1 MTVQSTQGP
10 APADRWEAD
19 DEIDLRKYIDIL
31 LKRWREILFF
41 TVLIVILAA
50 AAVLGLR
57 AMQMPMYE
65 AGANVAI
72 VRTQTDVNFD
82 DRFTTSSDSN
92 RTQDVTSRRAA
103 LVGLAMSGTIAEA
116 VIADLGDQLP
126 ERQRDPAGLLRR
138 IDASLSTQNGRT
150 GQSDL
155 IEITATA
162 DSPEVAAA
170 IANLWA
176 KYYVQ
181 EVNRIYGQV
190 PDEMMASVEQELSQA
205 QAKYGDAQ
213 SNLESFLS
221 TTPLNSLRRQVTET
235 QESIRILQTANGE
248 ALNNYVKEVL
258 DSYRRIVSTYLDAQT
273 SAQILGFRREQQGQ
287 RELLDAYMRAYNDA
301 TVDSFAT
308 QSERDQKLIRLYY
321 DQWLRT
327 VAGLSTARALQSSLE
342 AGGDGAVASTASAL
356 RLLKLQLVTG
366 LSDSIPSMQ
375 QSLLAQF
382 GTIETINQNAPN
394 IQDAAEGSIAP
405 PVLNV
410 QTIQP
415 PSTNQPYLPNQPT
428 YQIQLD
434 PPIDVTLAGV
444 SSDVEGII
452 QGLETQLATLE
463 TAIADFNRE
472 WLRGERYD
480 GLNASVP
487 DESALVEAIR
497 TQYPELFKG
506 GVFSTIADSAA
517 QTSSL
522 ADMGQTQ
529 GGDLLR
535 LAGEET
541 LTLSDQAN
549 APMAEALAQLES
561 RLQTLQSQLEGENA
575 RNQQFVQQRDLTW
588 DTFKA
593 LSTKQAELVLERAAA
608 NSEVRMGTPAVAPD
622 RPVPGVSLTLSVAL
636 AGVVGLLIAIFLAFL
651 LEYLG
656 KKPLFTRSAPAA

>member
-50 AAVLGLR
+50 AAVLALR
-57 AMQMPMYE
+57 AVGAPMYE

-82 DRFTTSSDSN
+82 ERFTTSSDSN

-103 LVGLAMSGTIAEA
+103 LVGLAKSGTIAEA

-126 ERQRDPAGLLRR
+126 EILLDPARLLRR

-155 IEITATA
+155 IEITAEA

-170 IANLWA
+170 IANSWA
-176 KYYVQ
+176 KHYVQ

-190 PDEMMASVEQELSQA
+190 PDEMMASVEQELNQA
-205 QAKYGDAQ
+205 QTKYGVAQ
-213 SNLESFLS
+213 SSLESFLA
-221 TTPLNSLRRQVTET
+221 TTPLNTLRRQVTET
-235 QESIRILQTANGE
+235 QESIRILQAANGE

-287 RELLDAYMRAYNDA
+287 RELLDAYMRAYSDA
-301 TVDSFAT
+301 MVDSFAT
-308 QSERDQKLIRLYY
+308 QAERDQKLVRLYY

-327 VAGLSTARALQSSLE
+327 VAGLSTARTLQSSLE
-342 AGGDGAVASTASAL
+342 AGGDGAVVSTASAL
-356 RLLKLQLVTG
+356 QLLKLQLVTG

-382 GTIETINQNAPN
+382 GNVETINQNAPVVPGN
-394 IQDAAEGSIAP
+394 TNNTAIP
-405 PVLNV
+405 PVVNV
-410 QTIQP
+410 QSVQP
-415 PSTNQPYLPNQPT
+415 PATNQPYLPNQPT

-434 PPIDVTLAGV
+434 PPADATLEDV
-444 SSDVEGII
+444 SSDLSGVI
-452 QGLETQLATLE
+452 QGLETQLAVLE
-463 TAIADFNRE
+463 TAIADFNRD
-472 WLRGERYD
+472 WLSGDSYD

-497 TQYPELFKG
+497 TQYPDLFQG
-506 GVFSTIADSAA
+506 GVFSAIADAAA
-517 QTSSL
+517 QTSTL

-541 LTLSDQAN
+541 LALSDEAN
-549 APMAEALAQLES
+549 APMADTLTQLES

-588 DTFKA
+588 ETFRA

-636 AGVVGLLIAIFLAFL
+636 AGVVGLLFAIFLAFL
-651 LEYLG
+651 LE
-656 KKPLFTRSAPAA
+656 

>member
-10 APADRWEAD
+10 AHADAWEAD

-31 LKRWREILFF
+31 LRRWREIVFF
-41 TVLIVILAA
+41 TILIVVLAA
-50 AAVLGLR
+50 AAVFALR
-57 AMQMPMYE
+57 AVQIPMYE
-65 AGANVAI
+65 AAANVAI

-103 LVGLAMSGTIAEA
+103 LVGLAKSGTIAEA
-116 VIADLGDQLP
+116 VIADLGDQLS
-126 ERQRDPAGLLRR
+126 EELRDPATLLRR
-138 IDASLSTQNGRT
+138 IEASLSTQNGRT

-155 IEITATA
+155 IEITADA
-162 DSPEVAAA
+162 ESPETAAA
-170 IANLWA
+170 IANSWA
-176 KYYVQ
+176 KRYVQ

-205 QAKYGDAQ
+205 QTKYGDAQ
-213 SNLESFLS
+213 SNLESFLGTS
-221 TTPLNSLRRQVTET
+221 PLNTLRRQVSET
-235 QESIRILQTANGE
+235 QESIRILQAANGE

-287 RELLDAYMRAYNDA
+287 SELLDAYMRTYNEA
-301 TVDSFAT
+301 MVDSFTT

-356 RLLKLQLVTG
+356 RLLKLQLVTS
-366 LSDSIPSMQ
+366 LADSIPSMQ

-382 GTIETINQNAPN
+382 GNVETINQNAPIVPGN
-394 IQDAAEGSIAP
+394 ADNTITP
-405 PVLNV
+405 PVVNV
-410 QTIQP
+410 QSIQP
-415 PSTNQPYLPNQPT
+415 PATNQPYLPNQPT
-428 YQIQLD
+428 YQIQLE
-434 PPIDVTLAGV
+434 PPADTTLAGV
-444 SSDVEGII
+444 TSDVAGII
-452 QGLETQLATLE
+452 QGLETQLTSLE
-463 TAIADFNRE
+463 TAIADFNRD
-472 WLRGERYD
+472 WLSGENYD
-480 GLNASVP
+480 GLNASIP
-487 DESALVEAIR
+487 DESALVDAIR
-497 TQYPELFKG
+497 AQYPDLFKG
-506 GVFSTIADSAA
+506 GVFSSIADAAA
-517 QTSSL
+517 QTSTL

-529 GGDLLR
+529 GADLLR

-541 LTLSDQAN
+541 LSLSDEAN
-549 APMAEALAQLES
+549 APMAETLMQLES
-561 RLQTLQSQLEGENA
+561 RLQTLQSQLEAENA
-575 RNQQFVQQRDLTW
+575 RNQQFVQQRDLSW

-622 RPVPGVSLTLSVAL
+622 RPIPGVSLLLSVAL
-636 AGVVGLLIAIFLAFL
+636 AGVVGLLFAIFLAFL
-651 LEYLG
+651 LEYMG
-656 KKPLFTRSAPAA
+656 KKPLFTRGAPAA

>member
-1 MTVQSTQGP
+1 
-10 APADRWEAD
+10 AD

-50 AAVLGLR
+50 AAVLALR
-57 AMQMPMYE
+57 AMEPPMYE

-103 LVGLAMSGTIAEA
+103 LVGLAKSGTIAEA
-116 VIADLGDQLP
+116 VIADLGDQLD
-126 ERQRDPAGLLRR
+126 ERQRDPARLLRR

-155 IEITATA
+155 IEITASA

-170 IANLWA
+170 IANSWA
-176 KYYVQ
+176 KHYVQ

-205 QAKYGDAQ
+205 QTKYGEAQ
-213 SNLESFLS
+213 SNLEGFLA
-221 TTPLNSLRRQVTET
+221 TTPLNTLRRQATET
-235 QESIRILQTANGE
+235 QESIRILQAANGE

-273 SAQILGFRREQQGQ
+273 SAQILGFRREQEGQ
-287 RELLDAYMRAYNDA
+287 RELLDAYMRAYSDA
-301 TVDSFAT
+301 MVDSFTT
-308 QSERDQKLIRLYY
+308 QAERDQKLVRLYY

-356 RLLKLQLVTG
+356 QLLKLQLVTG

-382 GTIETINQNAPN
+382 GNVETINQNAPVVPGN
-394 IQDAAEGSIAP
+394 TSNTTTP
-405 PVLNV
+405 PVVNV
-410 QTIQP
+410 QSIQP
-415 PSTNQPYLPNQPT
+415 PASNQPYLPNQPT

-434 PPIDVTLAGV
+434 TPTGTTLEGV
-444 SSDVEGII
+444 SSDLGGVI
-452 QGLETQLATLE
+452 QGLETQLAVLE
-463 TAIADFNRE
+463 TAIADFNRD
-472 WLRGERYD
+472 WLSGDSYD

-497 TQYPELFKG
+497 TQYPDLFQA
-506 GVFSTIADSAA
+506 GVFSTIADAAA
-517 QTSSL
+517 QTSTL

-541 LTLSDQAN
+541 LTLSDEAN
-549 APMAEALAQLES
+549 APMADTLAQLES
-561 RLQTLQSQLEGENA
+561 RLQALQSQLEAENA
-575 RNQQFVQQRDLTW
+575 RNQQFIQQRDLSW

-622 RPVPGVSLTLSVAL
+622 RPIPGVSLLLSVAL
-636 AGVVGLLIAIFLAFL
+636 AGVVGLLFAIFLAFL

-656 KKPLFTRSAPAA
+656 KKPLFTRSAPAS

>member
-1 MTVQSTQGP
+1 
-10 APADRWEAD
+10 
-19 DEIDLRKYIDIL
+19 

-50 AAVLGLR
+50 AAVLALR
-57 AMQMPMYE
+57 AMEPPMYE

-103 LVGLAMSGTIAEA
+103 LVGLAKSGTIAEA
-116 VIADLGDQLP
+116 VIADLGDQLD
-126 ERQRDPAGLLRR
+126 ERQRDPARLLRR

-155 IEITATA
+155 IEITASA

-170 IANLWA
+170 IANSWA
-176 KYYVQ
+176 KHYVQ

-205 QAKYGDAQ
+205 QTKYGEAQ
-213 SNLESFLS
+213 SNLEGFLA
-221 TTPLNSLRRQVTET
+221 TTPLNTLRRQATET
-235 QESIRILQTANGE
+235 QESIRILQAANGE

-273 SAQILGFRREQQGQ
+273 SAQILGFRREQEGQ
-287 RELLDAYMRAYNDA
+287 RELLDAYMRAYSDA
-301 TVDSFAT
+301 MVDSFTT
-308 QSERDQKLIRLYY
+308 QAERDQKLVRLYY

-356 RLLKLQLVTG
+356 QLLKLQLVTG

-382 GTIETINQNAPN
+382 GNVETINQNAPVVPGN
-394 IQDAAEGSIAP
+394 TSNTTTP
-405 PVLNV
+405 PVVNV
-410 QTIQP
+410 QSIQP
-415 PSTNQPYLPNQPT
+415 PASNQPYLPNQPT

-434 PPIDVTLAGV
+434 TPTGTTLEGV
-444 SSDVEGII
+444 SSDLGGVI
-452 QGLETQLATLE
+452 QGLETQLAVLE
-463 TAIADFNRE
+463 TAIADFNRD
-472 WLRGERYD
+472 WLSGDSYD

-497 TQYPELFKG
+497 TQYPDLFQA
-506 GVFSTIADSAA
+506 GVFSTIADAAA
-517 QTSSL
+517 QTSTL

-541 LTLSDQAN
+541 LTLSDEAN
-549 APMAEALAQLES
+549 APMADTLAQLES
-561 RLQTLQSQLEGENA
+561 RLQALQSQLEAENA
-575 RNQQFVQQRDLTW
+575 RNQQFIQQRDLSW

-622 RPVPGVSLTLSVAL
+622 RPIPGVSLLLSVAL
-636 AGVVGLLIAIFLAFL
+636 AGVVGLLFAIFLAFL

-656 KKPLFTRSAPAA
+656 KKPLFTRSAPAS

>member
-50 AAVLGLR
+50 AAVLTLR
-57 AMQMPMYE
+57 AVGAPMYE

-82 DRFTTSSDSN
+82 ERFTTSSDSN

-103 LVGLAMSGTIAEA
+103 LVGLAKSGTIAEA

-126 ERQRDPAGLLRR
+126 ETLLDPARLLRR

-155 IEITATA
+155 IEITASA

-170 IANLWA
+170 IANSWA
-176 KYYVQ
+176 KHYVQ

-190 PDEMMASVEQELSQA
+190 PDEMMASVEQELNQA
-205 QAKYGDAQ
+205 QTKYGVAQ
-213 SNLESFLS
+213 SSLESFLA
-221 TTPLNSLRRQVTET
+221 TTPLNTLRRQVTET
-235 QESIRILQTANGE
+235 QESIRILQAANGE

-287 RELLDAYMRAYNDA
+287 RELLDAYMRAYSDA
-301 TVDSFAT
+301 MVDSFAT
-308 QSERDQKLIRLYY
+308 QAERDQKLVRLYY

-327 VAGLSTARALQSSLE
+327 VAGLSTARTLQSSLE
-342 AGGDGAVASTASAL
+342 AGGDGAVVSTASAL
-356 RLLKLQLVTG
+356 QLLKLQLVTG

-382 GTIETINQNAPN
+382 GNVETINQNAPVVPGN
-394 IQDAAEGSIAP
+394 TNNTAIP
-405 PVLNV
+405 PVVNV
-410 QTIQP
+410 QSVQP
-415 PSTNQPYLPNQPT
+415 PATNQPYLPNQPT

-434 PPIDVTLAGV
+434 PPADATLEDV
-444 SSDVEGII
+444 SSDLSGVI
-452 QGLETQLATLE
+452 QGLETQLAVLE
-463 TAIADFNRE
+463 TAIADFNRD
-472 WLRGERYD
+472 WLSGDSYD

-497 TQYPELFKG
+497 TQYPDLFQG
-506 GVFSTIADSAA
+506 GVFSAIADAAA
-517 QTSSL
+517 QTSTL

-541 LTLSDQAN
+541 LALSDEAN
-549 APMAEALAQLES
+549 APMADTLTQLES

-588 DTFKA
+588 ETFRA

-636 AGVVGLLIAIFLAFL
+636 AGVVGLLFAIFLAFL

-656 KKPLFTRSAPAA
+656 KKPLFTRSAPAS

>member
-50 AAVLGLR
+50 AAVLTLR
-57 AMQMPMYE
+57 AVGAPMYE

-82 DRFTTSSDSN
+82 ERFTTSSDSN

-103 LVGLAMSGTIAEA
+103 LVGLAKSGTIAEA

-126 ERQRDPAGLLRR
+126 EILLDPARLLRR

-155 IEITATA
+155 IEITAEA

-170 IANLWA
+170 IANSWA
-176 KYYVQ
+176 KHYVQ

-190 PDEMMASVEQELSQA
+190 PDEMMASVEQELNQA
-205 QAKYGDAQ
+205 QTKYGVAQ
-213 SNLESFLS
+213 SSLESFLA
-221 TTPLNSLRRQVTET
+221 TTPLNTLRRQVTET
-235 QESIRILQTANGE
+235 QESIRILQAANGE

-287 RELLDAYMRAYNDA
+287 RELLDAYMRAYSDA
-301 TVDSFAT
+301 MVDSFAT
-308 QSERDQKLIRLYY
+308 QAERDQKLVRLYY

-327 VAGLSTARALQSSLE
+327 VAGLSTARTLQSSLE
-342 AGGDGAVASTASAL
+342 AGGDGAVVSTASAL
-356 RLLKLQLVTG
+356 QLLKLQLVTG

-382 GTIETINQNAPN
+382 GNVETINQNAPVVPGN
-394 IQDAAEGSIAP
+394 TNNTAIP
-405 PVLNV
+405 PVVNV
-410 QTIQP
+410 QSVQP
-415 PSTNQPYLPNQPT
+415 PATNQPYLPNQPT

-434 PPIDVTLAGV
+434 PPADATLEDV
-444 SSDVEGII
+444 SSDLSGVI
-452 QGLETQLATLE
+452 QGLETQLAVLE
-463 TAIADFNRE
+463 TAIADFNRD
-472 WLRGERYD
+472 WLSGDSYD

-497 TQYPELFKG
+497 TQYPDLFQG
-506 GVFSTIADSAA
+506 GVFSAIADAAA
-517 QTSSL
+517 QTSTL

-541 LTLSDQAN
+541 LALSDEAN
-549 APMAEALAQLES
+549 APMADTLTQLES

-588 DTFKA
+588 ETFRA

-622 RPVPGVSLTLSVAL
+622 RPIPGVSLLLSVAL
-636 AGVVGLLIAIFLAFL
+636 AGVVGLLFAIFLAFL

-656 KKPLFTRSAPAA
+656 KKPLFTRSAPAS

>member
-1 MTVQSTQGP
+1 MTVQSTKGP
-10 APADRWEAD
+10 APADTWEAD

-41 TVLIVILAA
+41 TILIIVLAA
-50 AAVLGLR
+50 AAVFALR
-57 AMQMPMYE
+57 ALQIPMYE
-65 AGANVAI
+65 ASANVAI

-103 LVGLAMSGTIAEA
+103 LVGLANSGTIAEE
-116 VIADLGDQLP
+116 VIAELGGQL
-126 ERQRDPAGLLRR
+126 EEEQLDPATLLRR
-138 IDASLSTQNGRT
+138 VDASLSTQNGRT

-155 IEITATA
+155 IEITAKA

-170 IANLWA
+170 IANSWA
-176 KYYVQ
+176 KHYVQ

-190 PDEMMASVEQELSQA
+190 PDEMMVSVEQELSQA
-205 QAKYGDAQ
+205 QTKYGEAQ
-213 SNLESFLS
+213 ANLENFLA
-221 TTPLNSLRRQVTET
+221 TTQLNTLRRQVAET
-235 QESIRILQTANGE
+235 QESIRILQAANGE
-248 ALNNYVKEVL
+248 ALDNYVNEVL

-287 RELLDAYMRAYNDA
+287 RELLDAYMRTYNDA
-301 TVDSFAT
+301 MVDSFAT

-327 VAGLSTARALQSSLE
+327 VAGLSTARTLQSSLE

-356 RLLKLQLVTG
+356 RLLKLQLVTS

-382 GTIETINQNAPN
+382 GNVETINQNAPV
-394 IQDAAEGSIAP
+394 IPGSTDNTTSP
-405 PVLNV
+405 PVVNV
-410 QTIQP
+410 QSIQP
-415 PSTNQPYLPNQPT
+415 PATNQPYLPNQPT

-434 PPIDVTLAGV
+434 PPENTTLEGV
-444 SSDVEGII
+444 SSDLTGII
-452 QGLETQLATLE
+452 QGLETQLTSLE
-463 TAIADFNRE
+463 TTIADFNRD
-472 WLRGERYD
+472 WLSGESYS
-480 GLNASVP
+480 GLSASIP

-497 TQYPELFKG
+497 TQYPDLFKG
-506 GVFSTIADSAA
+506 GVFSTIADAAA
-517 QTSSL
+517 QTSTL

-541 LTLSDQAN
+541 LMLSSEGN
-549 APMAEALAQLES
+549 APMAETLAQLEA
-561 RLQTLQSQLEGENA
+561 RLQTLQSQLEAENS
-575 RNQQFVQQRDLTW
+575 RNQQFSQQRDLTW

-593 LSTKQAELVLERAAA
+593 LSTKQAELILERAAA
-608 NSEVRMGTPAVAPD
+608 NSEVRMGTLAVAPD
-622 RPVPGVSLTLSVAL
+622 RPIPGVSLILSVAL
-636 AGVVGLLIAIFLAFL
+636 AGVVGLLFAIFLAFL

-656 KKPLFTRSAPAA
+656 KKPLFTRSTTAA

>member
-10 APADRWEAD
+10 AHADAWEND

-41 TVLIVILAA
+41 TVLIVVLAA
-50 AAVLGLR
+50 AAVFALR
-57 AMQMPMYE
+57 AMQIPMYE
-65 AGANVAI
+65 AAANVVI

-103 LVGLAMSGTIAEA
+103 LVGLAKSGTIAEA
-116 VIADLGDQLP
+116 VIAELGARLN
-126 ERQRDPAGLLRR
+126 EEQRDPATLLRR

-155 IEITATA
+155 IEITADA
-162 DSPEVAAA
+162 DSAEVAAA
-170 IANLWA
+170 IANAWA

-205 QAKYGDAQ
+205 QTKYDETQ
-213 SNLESFLS
+213 SALETFLA
-221 TTPLNSLRRQVTET
+221 TTPLNTLRRQYTET
-235 QESIRILQTANGE
+235 QESIRILQAANGE

-273 SAQILGFRREQQGQ
+273 SAQILGFRREQEGQ
-287 RELLDAYMRAYNDA
+287 RELLDAYMRTYNGA
-301 TVDSFAT
+301 IVDSFST

-327 VAGLSTARALQSSLE
+327 VAGLSTARALQSSLD
-342 AGGDGAVASTASAL
+342 AGGEGAVASTASAL

-382 GTIETINQNAPN
+382 GNVETINQNAPV
-394 IQDAAEGSIAP
+394 IPGSAEGVTIP
-405 PVLNV
+405 PVVNV
-410 QTIQP
+410 QSVQP
-415 PSTNQPYLPNQPT
+415 PATNQPYLPNQPT

-434 PPIDVTLAGV
+434 PPVDTTLEGVTSDLTGV
-444 SSDVEGII
+444 I
-452 QGLETQLATLE
+452 QGLETQLTALE
-463 TAIADFNRE
+463 IAIADFNRD
-472 WLRGERYD
+472 WLSGDSYD
-480 GLNASVP
+480 GLNTTIP
-487 DESALVEAIR
+487 DESALVNAIR

-506 GVFSTIADSAA
+506 GIFSSIADAAA
-517 QTSSL
+517 QTSTL

-549 APMAEALAQLES
+549 APMAETLAQLES
-561 RLQTLQSQLEGENA
+561 RLQTLQSGLEAENA
-575 RNQQFVQQRDLTW
+575 RNQQFVQQRDLSW

-608 NSEVRMGTPAVAPD
+608 NSEVRMGTLAVAPD
-622 RPVPGVSLTLSVAL
+622 RPTPGISLLISVAL
-636 AGVVGLLIAIFLAFL
+636 AGVVGLLFAIFLAFL

-656 KKPLFTRSAPAA
+656 KKPLFTRSATS

>member
-31 LKRWREILFF
+31 LKRWREIFFF

-50 AAVLGLR
+50 AAVLVLR
-57 AMQMPMYE
+57 AMGTPLYK

-82 DRFTTSSDSN
+82 ERFTTSSDSN

-103 LVGLAMSGTIAEA
+103 LVGLAKSGTIAES
-116 VIADLGDQLP
+116 VIAELGDQLG
-126 ERQRDPAGLLRR
+126 EELRDPAVLLRR
-138 IDASLSTQNGRT
+138 IDAALSTQNGRT

-155 IEITATA
+155 IEITAEA
-162 DSPEVAAA
+162 DTPEVAAA

-394 IQDAAEGSIAP
+394 IQDTAEGSLAP

-444 SSDVEGII
+444 SSDLDGVI
-452 QGLETQLATLE
+452 QGLETQLSTLE

-472 WLRGERYD
+472 WLSGERYD

-497 TQYPELFKG
+497 AQYPELFKG
-506 GVFSTIADSAA
+506 GVFSTIADAAA

-541 LTLSDQAN
+541 LSLSDQTN

-608 NSEVRMGTPAVAPD
+608 NSEVRMGTPAVSPD

>member
-1 MTVQSTQGP
+1 MTVQSTKGP
-10 APADRWEAD
+10 APAESWEAD

-31 LKRWREILFF
+31 LKRWREIFFF
-41 TVLIVILAA
+41 TVLIIVLAA
-50 AAVLGLR
+50 AAVFALR
-57 AMQMPMYE
+57 AMEIPVYE
-65 AGANVAI
+65 ASANVAI

-92 RTQDVTSRRAA
+92 RAQDVTSRRAA
-103 LVGLAMSGTIAEA
+103 LVGLANSGTIAEA
-116 VIADLGDQLP
+116 VIAELGDQLD
-126 ERQRDPAGLLRR
+126 EEQREPATLLRR

-155 IEITATA
+155 IEIMAKA
-162 DSPEVAAA
+162 ESPAAAAA
-170 IANLWA
+170 IANSWA
-176 KYYVQ
+176 KHYVQ

-190 PDEMMASVEQELSQA
+190 PDEMMASVDQELSQA
-205 QAKYGDAQ
+205 QTKYGEAQ
-213 SNLESFLS
+213 TNLENFLAS
-221 TTPLNSLRRQVTET
+221 TPLNTLRRQVTET

-248 ALNNYVKEVL
+248 ALDNYVNEVL
-258 DSYRRIVSTYLDAQT
+258 DSYRRIVATYLDAQT

-287 RELLDAYMRAYNDA
+287 RELLDAYMRTYNDA
-301 TVDSFAT
+301 MVDSFAT

-327 VAGLSTARALQSSLE
+327 VAGLSTARTLQSSLE

-382 GTIETINQNAPN
+382 GTVETINQNAPVLPGN
-394 IQDAAEGSIAP
+394 VDNVTAP
-405 PVLNV
+405 PVVNV
-410 QTIQP
+410 QSIQP
-415 PSTNQPYLPNQPT
+415 PATNQPYLPNQPT

-434 PPIDVTLAGV
+434 PPENTTLEGV
-444 SSDVEGII
+444 SSDLTGVI
-452 QGLETQLATLE
+452 QGLETQLTSLE
-463 TAIADFNRE
+463 TAIADFNLE
-472 WLRGERYD
+472 WLSGERYD

-506 GVFSTIADSAA
+506 GVFSVIADAAA
-517 QTSSL
+517 QTSML
-522 ADMGQTQ
+522 ADMGQAQ
-529 GGDLLR
+529 GADLLR

-541 LTLSDQAN
+541 LMLSSEEN
-549 APMAEALAQLES
+549 APMAETLAQLEA
-561 RLQTLQSQLEGENA
+561 RLQSLQSQLEAENS
-575 RNQQFVQQRDLTW
+575 RSQQFSQQRDLTW

-593 LSTKQAELVLERAAA
+593 LSTKQAELILERAAA
-608 NSEVRMGTPAVAPD
+608 NSEVRMGTLAVAPD
-622 RPVPGVSLTLSVAL
+622 RPIPGVSLILSVAL

-656 KKPLFTRSAPAA
+656 KKPLFTRSTAAA

>member
-50 AAVLGLR
+50 AAVLALR
-57 AMQMPMYE
+57 AVGAPMYE

-82 DRFTTSSDSN
+82 ERFTTSSDSN

-103 LVGLAMSGTIAEA
+103 LVGLAKSGTIAEA

-126 ERQRDPAGLLRR
+126 EILLDPARLLRR

-155 IEITATA
+155 IEITAEA

-170 IANLWA
+170 IANSWA
-176 KYYVQ
+176 KHYVQ

-190 PDEMMASVEQELSQA
+190 PDEMMASVEQELNQA
-205 QAKYGDAQ
+205 QTKYGVAQ
-213 SNLESFLS
+213 SSLESFLA
-221 TTPLNSLRRQVTET
+221 TTPLNTLRRQVTET
-235 QESIRILQTANGE
+235 QESIRILQAANGE

-287 RELLDAYMRAYNDA
+287 RELLDAYMRAYSDA
-301 TVDSFAT
+301 MVDSFAT
-308 QSERDQKLIRLYY
+308 QAERDQKLVRLYY

-327 VAGLSTARALQSSLE
+327 VAGLSTARTLQSSLE
-342 AGGDGAVASTASAL
+342 AGGDGAVVSTASAL
-356 RLLKLQLVTG
+356 QLLKLQLVTG

-382 GTIETINQNAPN
+382 GNVETINQNAPVVPGN
-394 IQDAAEGSIAP
+394 TNNTAIP
-405 PVLNV
+405 PVVNV
-410 QTIQP
+410 QSVQP
-415 PSTNQPYLPNQPT
+415 PATNQPYLPNQPT

-434 PPIDVTLAGV
+434 PPADATLEDV
-444 SSDVEGII
+444 SSDLSGVI
-452 QGLETQLATLE
+452 QGLETQLAVLE
-463 TAIADFNRE
+463 TAIADFNRD
-472 WLRGERYD
+472 WLSGDSYD

-497 TQYPELFKG
+497 TQYPDLFQG
-506 GVFSTIADSAA
+506 GVFSAIADAAA
-517 QTSSL
+517 QTSTL

-541 LTLSDQAN
+541 LTLSDEAN
-549 APMAEALAQLES
+549 APMADTLAQLES
-561 RLQTLQSQLEGENA
+561 RLQALQSQLEAENA
-575 RNQQFVQQRDLTW
+575 RNQQFIQQRDLSW

-622 RPVPGVSLTLSVAL
+622 RPIPGVSLLLSVAL
-636 AGVVGLLIAIFLAFL
+636 AGVVGLLFAIFLAFL

-656 KKPLFTRSAPAA
+656 KKPLFTRSAPAS

>member
-50 AAVLGLR
+50 AAVLTLR
-57 AMQMPMYE
+57 AVGAPMYE

-82 DRFTTSSDSN
+82 ERFTTSSDSN

-103 LVGLAMSGTIAEA
+103 LVGLAKSGTIAEA

-126 ERQRDPAGLLRR
+126 EILLDPARLLRR

-155 IEITATA
+155 IEITAEA

-170 IANLWA
+170 IANSWA
-176 KYYVQ
+176 KHYVQ

-190 PDEMMASVEQELSQA
+190 PDEMMASVEQELNQA
-205 QAKYGDAQ
+205 QTKYGVAQ
-213 SNLESFLS
+213 SSLESFLA
-221 TTPLNSLRRQVTET
+221 TTPLNTLRRQVTET
-235 QESIRILQTANGE
+235 QESIRILQAANGE

-287 RELLDAYMRAYNDA
+287 RELLDAYMRAYSDA
-301 TVDSFAT
+301 MVDSFAT
-308 QSERDQKLIRLYY
+308 QAERDQKLVRLYY

-327 VAGLSTARALQSSLE
+327 VAGLSTARTLQSSLE
-342 AGGDGAVASTASAL
+342 AGGDGAVVSTASAL
-356 RLLKLQLVTG
+356 QLLKLQLVTG

-382 GTIETINQNAPN
+382 GNVETINQNAPVVPGN
-394 IQDAAEGSIAP
+394 TNNTAIP
-405 PVLNV
+405 PVVNV
-410 QTIQP
+410 QSVQP
-415 PSTNQPYLPNQPT
+415 PATNQPYLPNQPT

-434 PPIDVTLAGV
+434 PPADATLEDV
-444 SSDVEGII
+444 SSDLSGVI
-452 QGLETQLATLE
+452 QGLETQLAMLE
-463 TAIADFNRE
+463 TAIADFNRD
-472 WLRGERYD
+472 WLSGDSYD

-497 TQYPELFKG
+497 TQYPDLFQG
-506 GVFSTIADSAA
+506 GVFSAIADAAA
-517 QTSSL
+517 QTSTL

-541 LTLSDQAN
+541 LALSDEAN
-549 APMAEALAQLES
+549 APMADTLTQLES

-588 DTFKA
+588 ETFRA

-636 AGVVGLLIAIFLAFL
+636 AGVVGLLFAIFLAFL

-656 KKPLFTRSAPAA
+656 KKPLFTRSAPAS

>member
-50 AAVLGLR
+50 AAVLTLR
-57 AMQMPMYE
+57 AVGAPMYE

-103 LVGLAMSGTIAEA
+103 LVGLAKSGTIAEA

-126 ERQRDPAGLLRR
+126 EILLDPARLLRR

-155 IEITATA
+155 IEITAEA

-170 IANLWA
+170 IANSWA
-176 KYYVQ
+176 KHYVQ

-190 PDEMMASVEQELSQA
+190 PDEMMASVEQELNQA
-205 QAKYGDAQ
+205 QTKYGVAQ
-213 SNLESFLS
+213 SSLESFLA
-221 TTPLNSLRRQVTET
+221 TTPLNTLRRQVTET
-235 QESIRILQTANGE
+235 QESIRILQAANGE

-287 RELLDAYMRAYNDA
+287 RELLDAYMRAYSDA
-301 TVDSFAT
+301 MVDSFAT
-308 QSERDQKLIRLYY
+308 QAERDQKLVRLYY

-327 VAGLSTARALQSSLE
+327 VAGLSTARTLQSSLE
-342 AGGDGAVASTASAL
+342 AGGDGAVVSTASAL
-356 RLLKLQLVTG
+356 QLLKLQLVTG

-382 GTIETINQNAPN
+382 GNVETINQNAPVVPGN
-394 IQDAAEGSIAP
+394 TNNTAIP
-405 PVLNV
+405 PVVNV
-410 QTIQP
+410 QSVQP
-415 PSTNQPYLPNQPT
+415 PATNQPYLPNQPT

-434 PPIDVTLAGV
+434 PPADATLEDV
-444 SSDVEGII
+444 SSDLSGVI
-452 QGLETQLATLE
+452 QGLETQLAVLE
-463 TAIADFNRE
+463 TAIADFNRD
-472 WLRGERYD
+472 WLSGDSYD

-497 TQYPELFKG
+497 TQYPDLFQG
-506 GVFSTIADSAA
+506 GVFSAIADAAA
-517 QTSSL
+517 QTSTL

-541 LTLSDQAN
+541 LALSDEAN
-549 APMAEALAQLES
+549 APMADTLTQLES

-588 DTFKA
+588 ETFRA

-636 AGVVGLLIAIFLAFL
+636 AGVVGLLFAIFLAFL

-656 KKPLFTRSAPAA
+656 KKPLFTRSAPAS

>member
-50 AAVLGLR
+50 AAVLTLR
-57 AMQMPMYE
+57 AVGAPMYE

-82 DRFTTSSDSN
+82 ERFTTSSDSN

-103 LVGLAMSGTIAEA
+103 LVGLAKSGTIAEA

-126 ERQRDPAGLLRR
+126 EILLDPARLLRR

-155 IEITATA
+155 IEITAEA

-170 IANLWA
+170 IANSWA
-176 KYYVQ
+176 KHYVQ

-190 PDEMMASVEQELSQA
+190 PDEMMASVEQELNQA
-205 QAKYGDAQ
+205 QTKYGVAQ
-213 SNLESFLS
+213 SSLESFLA
-221 TTPLNSLRRQVTET
+221 TTPLNTLRRQVTET
-235 QESIRILQTANGE
+235 QESIRILQAANGE

-287 RELLDAYMRAYNDA
+287 RELLDAYMRAYSDA
-301 TVDSFAT
+301 MVDSFAT
-308 QSERDQKLIRLYY
+308 QAERDQKLVRLYY

-327 VAGLSTARALQSSLE
+327 VAGLSTARTLQSSLE
-342 AGGDGAVASTASAL
+342 AGGDGAVVSTASAL
-356 RLLKLQLVTG
+356 QLLKLQLVTG

-382 GTIETINQNAPN
+382 GNVETINQNAPVVPGN
-394 IQDAAEGSIAP
+394 TNNTAIP
-405 PVLNV
+405 PVVNV
-410 QTIQP
+410 QSVQP
-415 PSTNQPYLPNQPT
+415 PATNQPYLPNQPT

-434 PPIDVTLAGV
+434 PPADATLEDV
-444 SSDVEGII
+444 SSDLSGVI
-452 QGLETQLATLE
+452 QGLETQLAVLE
-463 TAIADFNRE
+463 TAIADFNRD
-472 WLRGERYD
+472 WLSGDSYD

-497 TQYPELFKG
+497 TQYPDLFQG
-506 GVFSTIADSAA
+506 GVFSAIADAAA
-517 QTSSL
+517 QTSTL

-541 LTLSDQAN
+541 LALSDEAN
-549 APMAEALAQLES
+549 APMADTLTQLES

-588 DTFKA
+588 ETFRA

-636 AGVVGLLIAIFLAFL
+636 AGVVGLLFAIFLAFL

-656 KKPLFTRSAPAA
+656 KKPLFTRSAPAS

>member
-50 AAVLGLR
+50 AAVLALR
-57 AMQMPMYE
+57 AMEPPMYE

-103 LVGLAMSGTIAEA
+103 LVGLAKSGTIAEA
-116 VIADLGDQLP
+116 VIADLGDQLD
-126 ERQRDPAGLLRR
+126 ERQRDPARLLRR

-155 IEITATA
+155 IEITASA

-170 IANLWA
+170 IANSWA
-176 KYYVQ
+176 KHYVQ

-205 QAKYGDAQ
+205 QTKYGEAQ
-213 SNLESFLS
+213 SNLEGFLA
-221 TTPLNSLRRQVTET
+221 TTPLNTLRRQATET
-235 QESIRILQTANGE
+235 QESIRILQAANGE

-273 SAQILGFRREQQGQ
+273 SAQILGFRREQEGQ
-287 RELLDAYMRAYNDA
+287 RELLDAYMRAYSDA
-301 TVDSFAT
+301 MVDSFTT
-308 QSERDQKLIRLYY
+308 QAERDQKLVRLYY

-356 RLLKLQLVTG
+356 QLLKLQLVTG

-382 GTIETINQNAPN
+382 GNVETINQNAPVVPGN
-394 IQDAAEGSIAP
+394 TSNTTTP
-405 PVLNV
+405 PVVNV
-410 QTIQP
+410 QSIQP
-415 PSTNQPYLPNQPT
+415 PASNQPYLPNQPT

-434 PPIDVTLAGV
+434 TPTGTTLEGV
-444 SSDVEGII
+444 SSDLGGVI
-452 QGLETQLATLE
+452 QGLETQLAVLE
-463 TAIADFNRE
+463 TAIADFNRD
-472 WLRGERYD
+472 WLSGDSYD

-497 TQYPELFKG
+497 TQYPDLFQA
-506 GVFSTIADSAA
+506 GVFSTIADAAA
-517 QTSSL
+517 QTSTL

-541 LTLSDQAN
+541 LTLSDEAN
-549 APMAEALAQLES
+549 APMADTLAQLES
-561 RLQTLQSQLEGENA
+561 RLQALQSQLEAENA
-575 RNQQFVQQRDLTW
+575 RNQQFIQQRDLSW

-622 RPVPGVSLTLSVAL
+622 RPIPGVSLLLSVAL
-636 AGVVGLLIAIFLAFL
+636 AGVVGLLFAIFLAFL

-656 KKPLFTRSAPAA
+656 KKPLFTRSAPAS

>member
-301 TVDSFAT
+301 TVESFAT

-506 GVFSTIADSAA
+506 GVFSTIADAAA

>member
-50 AAVLGLR
+50 AAVLALR
-57 AMQMPMYE
+57 AVGAPMYE

-82 DRFTTSSDSN
+82 ERFTTSSDSN

-103 LVGLAMSGTIAEA
+103 LVGLAKSGTIAEA

-126 ERQRDPAGLLRR
+126 EILLDPARLLRR

-155 IEITATA
+155 IEITAEA

-170 IANLWA
+170 IANSWA
-176 KYYVQ
+176 KHYVQ

-190 PDEMMASVEQELSQA
+190 PDEMMASVEQELNQA
-205 QAKYGDAQ
+205 QTKYGVAQ
-213 SNLESFLS
+213 SSLESFLA
-221 TTPLNSLRRQVTET
+221 TTPLNTLRRQVTET
-235 QESIRILQTANGE
+235 QESIRILQAANGE

-287 RELLDAYMRAYNDA
+287 RELLDAYMRAYSDA
-301 TVDSFAT
+301 MVDSFAT
-308 QSERDQKLIRLYY
+308 QAERDQKLVRLYY

-327 VAGLSTARALQSSLE
+327 VAGLSTARTLQSSLE
-342 AGGDGAVASTASAL
+342 AGGDGAVVSTASAL
-356 RLLKLQLVTG
+356 QLLKLQLVTG

-382 GTIETINQNAPN
+382 GNVETINQNAPVVPGN
-394 IQDAAEGSIAP
+394 TNNTAIP
-405 PVLNV
+405 PVVNV
-410 QTIQP
+410 QSVQP
-415 PSTNQPYLPNQPT
+415 PATNQPYLPNQPT

-434 PPIDVTLAGV
+434 PPADATLEDV
-444 SSDVEGII
+444 SSDLSGVI
-452 QGLETQLATLE
+452 QGLETQLAVLE
-463 TAIADFNRE
+463 TAIADFNRD
-472 WLRGERYD
+472 WLSGDSYD

-497 TQYPELFKG
+497 TQYPDLFQG
-506 GVFSTIADSAA
+506 GVFSAIADAAA
-517 QTSSL
+517 QTSTL

-541 LTLSDQAN
+541 LALSDEAN
-549 APMAEALAQLES
+549 APMADTLTQLES

-588 DTFKA
+588 ETFRA

-622 RPVPGVSLTLSVAL
+622 RPVPGVSLTLSVA
-636 AGVVGLLIAIFLAFL
+636 
-651 LEYLG
+651 
-656 KKPLFTRSAPAA
+656 

>member
-1 MTVQSTQGP
+1 MTVQSTKGP
-10 APADRWEAD
+10 APADTWEAD

-41 TVLIVILAA
+41 TILIILLAA
-50 AAVLGLR
+50 AAVFALR
-57 AMQMPMYE
+57 AMQIPMYE
-65 AGANVAI
+65 ASANVAI

-103 LVGLAMSGTIAEA
+103 LVGLANSGTIAEE
-116 VIADLGDQLP
+116 VIAELGDQLQ
-126 ERQRDPAGLLRR
+126 EAQLDPATLLRR
-138 IDASLSTQNGRT
+138 IDTTLSTQNGRT

-155 IEITATA
+155 IEITARA

-170 IANLWA
+170 IANSWA
-176 KYYVQ
+176 KHYVQ

-190 PDEMMASVEQELSQA
+190 PDEMMASVELELSQA
-205 QAKYGDAQ
+205 QTKYGEAQ
-213 SNLESFLS
+213 AKLENFLA
-221 TTPLNSLRRQVTET
+221 TTQLNTLRRQVAET
-235 QESIRILQTANGE
+235 QESIRILQAANGE
-248 ALNNYVKEVL
+248 ALDNYVNEVL

-287 RELLDAYMRAYNDA
+287 RELLDAYMRTYNDA
-301 TVDSFAT
+301 MVDSFAT

-327 VAGLSTARALQSSLE
+327 VAGLSTARTLQSSLE

-356 RLLKLQLVTG
+356 RLLKLQLVTS

-382 GTIETINQNAPN
+382 GNVETINQNAPVIPDSTDN
-394 IQDAAEGSIAP
+394 ATSAP
-405 PVLNV
+405 VVNV
-410 QTIQP
+410 QSIQP
-415 PSTNQPYLPNQPT
+415 PATNQPYLPNQPT

-434 PPIDVTLAGV
+434 PPDNTTLEGV
-444 SSDVEGII
+444 SSDLTGII
-452 QGLETQLATLE
+452 QGLETQLTSLE
-463 TAIADFNRE
+463 TTIADFNRD
-472 WLRGERYD
+472 WLSGDSYS
-480 GLNASVP
+480 GLSASIP

-497 TQYPELFKG
+497 TQYPDLFKG
-506 GVFSTIADSAA
+506 GVFSTIADAAA
-517 QTSSL
+517 QTSTL

-541 LTLSDQAN
+541 LMLSSEGN
-549 APMAEALAQLES
+549 APMAETLAQLEA
-561 RLQTLQSQLEGENA
+561 RLQTFQSQLEAENS
-575 RNQQFVQQRDLTW
+575 RNQQFSQQRDLTW

-593 LSTKQAELVLERAAA
+593 LSTKQAELILERAAA
-608 NSEVRMGTPAVAPD
+608 NSEVRMGTLAVAPD
-622 RPVPGVSLTLSVAL
+622 RPIPGVSLILSVAL
-636 AGVVGLLIAIFLAFL
+636 AGVVGLLFAIFLAFL

-656 KKPLFTRSAPAA
+656 KKPLFTRSTTAA

>member
-50 AAVLGLR
+50 AAVLVLR
-57 AMQMPMYE
+57 AMGTPLYK

-82 DRFTTSSDSN
+82 ERFTTSSDSN

-103 LVGLAMSGTIAEA
+103 LVGLAKSGTIAES
-116 VIADLGDQLP
+116 VIAELGDQLG
-126 ERQRDPAGLLRR
+126 EELRDPAVLLRR
-138 IDASLSTQNGRT
+138 IDAALSTQNGRT

-155 IEITATA
+155 IEITAEA
-162 DSPEVAAA
+162 DTPEVAAA

-394 IQDAAEGSIAP
+394 IQDTAEGSLAP

-444 SSDVEGII
+444 SSDLDGVI
-452 QGLETQLATLE
+452 QGLETQLSTLE

-472 WLRGERYD
+472 WLSGERYD

-497 TQYPELFKG
+497 AQYPELFKG
-506 GVFSTIADSAA
+506 GVFSTIADAAA

-541 LTLSDQAN
+541 LSLSDQTN

-608 NSEVRMGTPAVAPD
+608 NSEVRMGTPAVSPD

>member
-10 APADRWEAD
+10 ARPDAWEAD

-41 TVLIVILAA
+41 TVLIVVLAA
-50 AAVLGLR
+50 AAVFALR
-57 AMQMPMYE
+57 ATQIRMYE
-65 AGANVAI
+65 AAANVAI

-103 LVGLAMSGTIAEA
+103 LVGLAKSGTIAEA
-116 VIADLGDQLP
+116 VITDLGDQLD
-126 ERQRDPAGLLRR
+126 EEQRDPASLLRR
-138 IDASLSTQNGRT
+138 IDAALSTQNGRA

-155 IEITATA
+155 IEITAEA

-170 IANLWA
+170 IANSWA
-176 KYYVQ
+176 RRYVQ

-190 PDEMMASVEQELSQA
+190 PDEMMASVEQELTQA
-205 QAKYGDAQ
+205 QTKYGEAQ
-213 SNLESFLS
+213 INLESFLAM
-221 TTPLNSLRRQVTET
+221 TPLNTLRRQVTET

-248 ALNNYVKEVL
+248 ALDNYVKEVL

-287 RELLDAYMRAYNDA
+287 RDLLDAYMRTYNE
-301 TVDSFAT
+301 TMVDSFAT
-308 QSERDQKLIRLYY
+308 QSERDQKLVRLYY
-321 DQWLRT
+321 DQWLRS

-366 LSDSIPSMQ
+366 LSDGIPSMQ

-382 GTIETINQNAPN
+382 GTVETITQNAPV
-394 IQDAAEGSIAP
+394 IPGSTDSAVVP
-405 PVLNV
+405 PVVNV
-410 QTIQP
+410 QSIQP
-415 PSTNQPYLPNQPT
+415 PATNQPYLPNQPT

-434 PPIDVTLAGV
+434 PPANTTLEGV
-444 SSDVEGII
+444 SSDVAGVIR
-452 QGLETQLATLE
+452 GLETQLTTLE
-463 TAIADFNRE
+463 TAIADFNRD
-472 WLRGERYD
+472 WLSGDSYD
-480 GLNASVP
+480 GLNASIP
-487 DESALVEAIR
+487 DESALVDAIR
-497 TQYPELFKG
+497 TQYPDLFKG
-506 GVFSTIADSAA
+506 GVFSSIADAAA
-517 QTSSL
+517 QTSTL

-541 LTLSDQAN
+541 LTLSDETN
-549 APMAEALAQLES
+549 APMAETLAQLES
-561 RLQTLQSQLEGENA
+561 RLQTLQSQLEAENS
-575 RNQQFVQQRDLTW
+575 RNQQFIQQRDLTW

-608 NSEVRMGTPAVAPD
+608 NSEVRMGTLAVPPD
-622 RPVPGVSLTLSVAL
+622 RPIPGVSLLMSVAL
-636 AGVVGLLIAIFLAFL
+636 AGVVGLLVAIFLAFL
-651 LEYLG
+651 LEYMG
-656 KKPLFTRSAPAA
+656 KKPLFTRSATAS

>member
-444 SSDVEGII
+444 SNDLDGVI

-472 WLRGERYD
+472 WLSGERYD

-506 GVFSTIADSAA
+506 GVFSTIADAAA

>member
-50 AAVLGLR
+50 AAVLTLR
-57 AMQMPMYE
+57 AVGAPMYE

-82 DRFTTSSDSN
+82 ERFTTSSDSN

-103 LVGLAMSGTIAEA
+103 LVGLAKSGTIAEA

-126 ERQRDPAGLLRR
+126 EILLDPARLLRR

-155 IEITATA
+155 IQITAEA

-170 IANLWA
+170 IANSWA
-176 KYYVQ
+176 KHYVQ

-190 PDEMMASVEQELSQA
+190 PDEMMASVEQELNQA
-205 QAKYGDAQ
+205 QTKYGEAQ
-213 SNLESFLS
+213 SSLESFLA
-221 TTPLNSLRRQVTET
+221 TTPLNTLRRQVTET
-235 QESIRILQTANGE
+235 QESIRILQAANGE

-287 RELLDAYMRAYNDA
+287 RELLDAYMRAYSDA
-301 TVDSFAT
+301 MVDSFAT
-308 QSERDQKLIRLYY
+308 QAERDQKLVRLYY

-327 VAGLSTARALQSSLE
+327 VAGLSTARTLQSSLE
-342 AGGDGAVASTASAL
+342 AGGDGAVVSTASAL
-356 RLLKLQLVTG
+356 QLLKLQLVTG

-382 GTIETINQNAPN
+382 GNVETINQNAPVVPGN
-394 IQDAAEGSIAP
+394 TNNTAIP
-405 PVLNV
+405 PVVNV
-410 QTIQP
+410 QSVQP
-415 PSTNQPYLPNQPT
+415 PATNQPYLPNQPT

-434 PPIDVTLAGV
+434 PPADATLEDV
-444 SSDVEGII
+444 SSDLSGVI
-452 QGLETQLATLE
+452 QGLETQLAVLE
-463 TAIADFNRE
+463 TAIADFNRD
-472 WLRGERYD
+472 WLSGDSYD

-497 TQYPELFKG
+497 TQYPDLFQG
-506 GVFSTIADSAA
+506 GVFSAIADAAA
-517 QTSSL
+517 QTSTL

-541 LTLSDQAN
+541 LALSDEAN
-549 APMAEALAQLES
+549 APMADTLTQLES

-588 DTFKA
+588 ETFRA

-636 AGVVGLLIAIFLAFL
+636 AGVVGLLFAIFLAFL

-656 KKPLFTRSAPAA
+656 KKPLFTRSAPAS

>member
-1 MTVQSTQGP
+1 
-10 APADRWEAD
+10 
-19 DEIDLRKYIDIL
+19 
-31 LKRWREILFF
+31 
-41 TVLIVILAA
+41 
-50 AAVLGLR
+50 
-57 AMQMPMYE
+57 MYE

-103 LVGLAMSGTIAEA
+103 LVGLAKSGTIAEA
-116 VIADLGDQLP
+116 VIADLGDQLD
-126 ERQRDPAGLLRR
+126 ERQRDPARLLRR

-155 IEITATA
+155 IEITASA

-170 IANLWA
+170 IANSWA
-176 KYYVQ
+176 KHYVQ

-205 QAKYGDAQ
+205 QTKYGEAQ
-213 SNLESFLS
+213 SNLEGFLA
-221 TTPLNSLRRQVTET
+221 TTPLNTLRRQATET
-235 QESIRILQTANGE
+235 QESIRILQAANGE

-273 SAQILGFRREQQGQ
+273 SAQILGFRREQEGQ
-287 RELLDAYMRAYNDA
+287 RELLDAYMRAYSDA
-301 TVDSFAT
+301 MVDSFTT
-308 QSERDQKLIRLYY
+308 QAERDQKLVRLYY

-356 RLLKLQLVTG
+356 QLLKLQLVTG

-382 GTIETINQNAPN
+382 GNVETINQNAPVVPGN
-394 IQDAAEGSIAP
+394 TSNTTTP
-405 PVLNV
+405 PVVNV
-410 QTIQP
+410 QSIQP
-415 PSTNQPYLPNQPT
+415 PASNQPYLPNQPT

-434 PPIDVTLAGV
+434 TPTGTTLEGV
-444 SSDVEGII
+444 SSDLGGVI
-452 QGLETQLATLE
+452 QGLETQLAVLE
-463 TAIADFNRE
+463 TAIADFNRD
-472 WLRGERYD
+472 WLSGDSYD

-497 TQYPELFKG
+497 TQYPDLFQA
-506 GVFSTIADSAA
+506 GVFSTIADAAA
-517 QTSSL
+517 QTSTL

-541 LTLSDQAN
+541 LTLSDEAN
-549 APMAEALAQLES
+549 APMADTLAQLES
-561 RLQTLQSQLEGENA
+561 RLQALQSQLEAENA
-575 RNQQFVQQRDLTW
+575 RNQQFIQQRDLSW

-622 RPVPGVSLTLSVAL
+622 RPIPGVSLLLSVA
-636 AGVVGLLIAIFLAFL
+636 
-651 LEYLG
+651 
-656 KKPLFTRSAPAA
+656 

>member
-10 APADRWEAD
+10 APAERWEAD

-41 TVLIVILAA
+41 TILIVILAA

-57 AMQMPMYE
+57 AVQIPMYE

-82 DRFTTSSDSN
+82 ERFTTSSDSN
-92 RTQDVTSRRAA
+92 RTQDATSRRAA
-103 LVGLAMSGTIAEA
+103 LVGLAKSGTIAES
-116 VIADLGDQLP
+116 VIAELGDRLDE
-126 ERQRDPAGLLRR
+126 ERRDPAGLLRS
-138 IDASLSTQNGRT
+138 IDAALSTQNGRT

-162 DSPEVAAA
+162 DTPEVAAA
-170 IANLWA
+170 IANSWA

-205 QAKYGDAQ
+205 QTKYGEAQ

-221 TTPLNSLRRQVTET
+221 ATPLNSLRRQATET
-235 QESIRILQTANGE
+235 QESIRVLQAANGE
-248 ALNNYVKEVL
+248 ALNNYVNEVL

-273 SAQILGFRREQQGQ
+273 SAQVLGFRREQQGQ
-287 RELLDAYMRAYNDA
+287 RDLLDAYMRAYNDA
-301 TVDSFAT
+301 TVGSFAT

-342 AGGDGAVASTASAL
+342 AGGDGAVESTASAL

-382 GTIETINQNAPN
+382 GAVETINQNAPN
-394 IQDAAEGSIAP
+394 VENAADGATTP

-415 PSTNQPYLPNQPT
+415 PATNQPYLSNQPT

-434 PPIDVTLAGV
+434 PPADVTLAGV
-444 SSDVEGII
+444 SSDVEGVI
-452 QGLETQLATLE
+452 QGLETQLAALE
-463 TAIADFNRE
+463 TTIADFNRE
-472 WLRGERYD
+472 WLSGERYD
-480 GLNASVP
+480 GLNAAIP

-506 GVFSTIADSAA
+506 GVFSTIADAAA
-517 QTSSL
+517 QTSLL
-522 ADMGQTQ
+522 ADLGQTQ

-549 APMAEALAQLES
+549 APMAETLAQLES

-575 RNQQFVQQRDLTW
+575 RSQQFVQQRDLTW
-588 DTFKA
+588 DTYKA

-622 RPVPGVSLTLSVAL
+622 RPVPGVSLMLSVAL
-636 AGVVGLLIAIFLAFL
+636 AGVVGLLVAIFLAFL

>member
-50 AAVLGLR
+50 AAVLALR
-57 AMQMPMYE
+57 AMETPMYE

-103 LVGLAMSGTIAEA
+103 LVGLAKSGTIAEA
-116 VIADLGDQLP
+116 VIADLGDQLD
-126 ERQRDPAGLLRR
+126 ERQRDPARLLRR

-155 IEITATA
+155 IEITASA

-170 IANLWA
+170 IANSWA
-176 KYYVQ
+176 KHYVQ

-205 QAKYGDAQ
+205 QTKYGEAQ
-213 SNLESFLS
+213 SNLEGFLA
-221 TTPLNSLRRQVTET
+221 TTPLNTLRRQATET
-235 QESIRILQTANGE
+235 QESIRILQAANGE

-273 SAQILGFRREQQGQ
+273 SAQILGFRREQEGQ
-287 RELLDAYMRAYNDA
+287 RELLDAYMRAYSDA
-301 TVDSFAT
+301 MVDSFTT
-308 QSERDQKLIRLYY
+308 QAERDQKLVRLYY

-356 RLLKLQLVTG
+356 QLLKLQLVTG

-382 GTIETINQNAPN
+382 GNVETINQNAPVVPGN
-394 IQDAAEGSIAP
+394 TSNTTTP
-405 PVLNV
+405 PVVNV
-410 QTIQP
+410 QSIQP
-415 PSTNQPYLPNQPT
+415 PASNQPYLPNQPT

-434 PPIDVTLAGV
+434 TPTGTTLEGV
-444 SSDVEGII
+444 SSDLGGVI
-452 QGLETQLATLE
+452 QGLETQLAVLE
-463 TAIADFNRE
+463 TAIADFNRD
-472 WLRGERYD
+472 WLSGDSYD

-497 TQYPELFKG
+497 TQYPDLFQA
-506 GVFSTIADSAA
+506 GVFSTIADAAA
-517 QTSSL
+517 QTSTL

-541 LTLSDQAN
+541 LTLSDEAN
-549 APMAEALAQLES
+549 APMADTLAQLES
-561 RLQTLQSQLEGENA
+561 RLQALQSQLEAENA
-575 RNQQFVQQRDLTW
+575 RNQQFIQQRDLSW

-622 RPVPGVSLTLSVAL
+622 RPIPGVSLLLSVAL
-636 AGVVGLLIAIFLAFL
+636 AGVVGLLFAIFLAFL

-656 KKPLFTRSAPAA
+656 KKPLFTRSAPAS